1 MPLLFV
7 FFYVALDLVGVVD
20 PLHQKGTLV
29 PVFLDP
35 IWLVSRMVYH
45 FFLIQD
51 RRHVLL
57 IMDTLVI
64 SSSSYFVLLL
74 LHLPQLF

>member
-1 MPLLFV
+1 VPLLFV

-35 IWLVSRMVYH
+35 KRFVSRMTYH

-57 IMDTLVI
+57 IMDMLVI
-64 SSSSYFVLLL
+64 SGSSYFVLLL